1 MQNRLEVDRRLIAID
16 VGNSHI
22 KIGLFD
28 NNADVTNP
36 RSLPQCSQSMAT
48 ELDAPIPWNDLAQWT
63 SNGGPHIESVILG
76 GVNPRGR
83 DKILDGWPAT
93 GWPDPFVID
102 NPFILPLKTSI
113 DSPRTVGVDRLLNAI
128 AGNVIRP
135 KANSMIIIDSGTAT
149 TVDVVSGNGT
159 FEGGAILPGFQLS
172 AQALHQYTAFLPHI
186 KNRELAK
193 NPPDIIGKNTRDALR
208 NGLFWG
214 QFGGIQELV
223 RRYRK
228 ALPDE
233 PMVVVTGGA
242 GRLLVPWMPRNVIH
256 EPFLTL
262 QGLVIVAR
270 HLKHKKQ

>member
-1 MQNRLEVDRRLIAID
+1 MQNRTEVEARLIAID

-22 KIGLFD
+22 KIGLFNGD
-28 NNADVTNP
+28 DAMGAKT
-36 RSLPQCSQSMAT
+36 LPKCLQSTAT
-48 ELDAPIPWNDLAQWT
+48 ELDAPIPWRDLAEWT
-63 SNGGPHIESVILG
+63 NNGGPHIESVILG

-102 NPFILPLKTSI
+102 NPFILPLKISI

-135 KANSMIIIDSGTAT
+135 EATAMIIIDSGTAT
-149 TVDVVSGNGT
+149 TVDVVSNGGS

-193 NPPDIIGKNTRDALR
+193 NPVPVIGKNTREALR
-208 NGLFWG
+208 SGLFWC

-223 RRYRK
+223 RRYHEEL
-228 ALPDE
+228 ADDPI
-233 PMVVVTGGA
+233 VVVTGGA
-242 GRLLVPWMPRNVIH
+242 GRLLVPRMPPTVIH

-262 QGLVIVAR
+262 QGLVVVAR
-270 HLKHKKQ
+270 HLKKDTN